1 MVEPVKRELSETRET
16 RASVC
21 ETGGN
26 RNMRRLSLPANV
38 EIFLQELVAIDKSY
52 LWQAFCL
59 LGDSPSLEV
68 GSRTEKPAT
77 IYNGQRPGPVSSST
91 DPLLRVNFGDV
102 SL

>member
-1 MVEPVKRELSETRET
+1 M
-16 RASVC
+16 
-21 ETGGN
+21 
-26 RNMRRLSLPANV
+26 MRRLA
-38 EIFLQELVAIDKSY
+38 IGITIDKSY

-77 IYNGQRPGPVSSST
+77 IYNGQRPGPVSSSA